1 MTSCQHKIIEDSLP
15 SWDAKYVL
23 LIRGHGTQ
31 PTVLRVPFDLREG
44 KDQADSTK
52 THSKTQSPIK
62 YDREAMSHVL
72 IVRTKEFQLLLGNG
86 IHAILLLF
94 QITLTRISVKG
105 SNTRLQYEHC
115 QLPTS

>member
-31 PTVLRVPFDLREG
+31 PTLLRVPFDFLER
-44 KDQADSTK
+44 KDQADGTK
-52 THSKTQSPIK
+52 THSKTKTPIK

-72 IVRTKEFQLLLGNG
+72 IVRTIAVCLCESKCN
-86 IHAILLLF
+86 H
-94 QITLTRISVKG
+94 ITFCAYKQKVI
-105 SNTRLQYEHC
+105 RLHV
-115 QLPTS
+115 